1 MGEGGEEAL
10 SSQQSALGEALS
22 ACDSFFSVERRESFQ
37 TAKDEPWIG
46 KILDALI
53 NAWSIATQFLR
64 PDRSYEGDSDRTFIW
79 SYVALMGRLSPDQI
93 RTQINTFWQIMCGK
107 SNGKLEDLYSS
118 AALLWTGKARKPE
131 TASVVLARRERQIA
145 TPGAH
150 AEAELGLMEIE
161 LPAPSLAI
169 AQIFELD
176 ECGAPRIV
184 HEHLSAATNPEV
196 SPARKE

>member
-1 MGEGGEEAL
+1 MGSL
-10 SSQQSALGEALS
+10 SS
-22 ACDSFFSVERRESFQ
+22 
-37 TAKDEPWIG
+37 
-46 KILDALI
+46 
-53 NAWSIATQFLR
+53 
-64 PDRSYEGDSDRTFIW
+64 
-79 SYVALMGRLSPDQI
+79 DQVRAHI
-93 RTQINTFWQIMCGK
+93 DKFWQIMCGK

-169 AQIFELD
+169 ASYTYKFHHTRPGEDGAVQERRTLFGRATQIFELD